1 MMIHVHAGLATQEKY
16 DAAIARMKAEKQGA

>member
-16 DAAIARMKAEKQGA
+16 DAAIARMKSEKQGA